1 MVFAKNRAKETKKLV
16 EYILFLLFLPQI
28 TKKQFRMDTFLNA
41 LSLLGSLALFLYG
54 MKIMSEGL
62 QKFAGDRLRNILAA
76 MTRNRVM
83 GVLTGILIT
92 ALIQS
97 SSATTVMVVSFVNA
111 GLMTLAQSIG
121 VIMGA
126 NVGTTVTAWIISAIG
141 FKVNIALFALP
152 LLAVGLPLI
161 FNSKSSRKSVGEF
174 VFGFSFLFMGLSYLQ
189 SSAEAMNMGE
199 WVANGLAHFGAGDN
213 FITILVFVIV
223 GALVTMIVQAS
234 AATMAITLM
243 LFDMQIPG
251 FGFEQAAALAMGQ
264 NIGTTITANLAALTA
279 NTQARRAAMAHLLF
293 NVFGVVVVLLCF
305 HPFCN
310 ATSWFV
316 TDVMHQPANDLFK
329 LSAFHTAFNV
339 INVLLLI
346 WFVKAIERIV
356 CVLLPTKEADEEYRL
371 RFISRGLLSTAE
383 LSILEAQKEIHL
395 FAERTH
401 RMFGMV
407 RDLLHTEKD
416 DDFNKLFSR
425 IEKYENISDS
435 MELEIA
441 NYLNQV
447 SEGRLS
453 SESKLEIRSM
463 LREVTEIESIG
474 DSCYNLAR
482 TINRKRQ
489 INQDFTERQ
498 YDHIHFMMKL
508 TDDALSQMIVV
519 IEHPSHQMQ
528 DVNKSFNLE
537 NEINNYRN
545 QLKNQNILDVNNKEY
560 DYQMGVYYMD
570 IIAEC
575 EKLGDYVVNV
585 VEASSDI
592 KEKKAS

>member
-1 MVFAKNRAKETKKLV
+1 MEYSFYDFLKL
-16 EYILFLLFLPQI
+16 I
-28 TKKQFRMDTFLNA
+28 
-41 LSLLGSLALFLYG
+41 GSLGLFLYG

-62 QKFAGDRLRNILAA
+62 QKVAGDRLRSILTA
-76 MTRNRVM
+76 MTTNRVT
-83 GVLTGILIT
+83 GVLTGVLIT

-111 GLMTLAQSIG
+111 GLLTLAESIS

-126 NVGTTVTAWIISAIG
+126 NIGTTVTAWIISIFG
-141 FKVNIALFALP
+141 FKVDMAAFALP
-152 LLAVGLPLI
+152 LLAIALPLI
-161 FNSKSSRKSVGEF
+161 FSGKSNRKSVGEF
-174 VFGFSFLFMGLSYLQ
+174 IFGFSFLFMGLSYLKANAPDLNANPEMLAFVQ
-189 SSAEAMNMGE
+189 NYTDMGFFSI
-199 WVANGLAHFGAGDN
+199 LLFL
-213 FITILVFVIV
+213 FIGTIL
-223 GALVTMIVQAS
+223 TMIVQAS
-234 AATMAITLM
+234 AATMAITLIM
-243 LFDMQIPG
+243 CANGWISLELG
-251 FGFEQAAALAMGQ
+251 AALELGE

-279 NTQARRAAMAHLLF
+279 NTQAKRAALAHFVF
-293 NVFGVVVVLLCF
+293 NVFGVIWVLIIF
-305 HPFCN
+305 HPFMQLVN
-310 ATSWFV
+310 WVVDTFFQTSNPEV
-316 TDVMHQPANDLFK
+316 AISYK
-329 LSAFHTAFNV
+329 LSAFHSIFN
-339 INVLLLI
+339 ICNVCILI
-346 WFVKAIERIV
+346 WGVKLIERTV
-356 CVLLPTKEADEEYRL
+356 CALIHPKEEDEEPRL
-371 RFISRGLLSTAE
+371 RFITGGMLSTAE
-383 LSILEAQKEIHL
+383 LSILQARKEIHL

-407 RDLLHTEKD
+407 QDLLHTEKD

-425 IEKYENISDS
+425 IEKYENISDN

-453 SESKLEIRSM
+453 SESKLQIRAM

-489 INQDFTERQ
+489 TNQDFTEKQ
-498 YDHIHFMMKL
+498 YEHIHFMMKL
-508 TDDALSQMIVV
+508 TNDALAQMIVV
-519 IEHPSHQMQ
+519 VEKPEHQSI
-528 DVNKSFNLE
+528 DINKSFNIE

-575 EKLGDYVVNV
+575 EKLGDYIVNV
-585 VEASSDI
+585 VEASSDV

>member
-1 MVFAKNRAKETKKLV
+1 MEYSFYDFLKL
-16 EYILFLLFLPQI
+16 I
-28 TKKQFRMDTFLNA
+28 
-41 LSLLGSLALFLYG
+41 GSLGLFLYG

-62 QKFAGDRLRNILAA
+62 QKVAGDRLRSILTA
-76 MTRNRVM
+76 MTTNRVT
-83 GVLTGILIT
+83 GVLTGVLIT

-111 GLMTLAQSIG
+111 GLLTLAESIS

-126 NVGTTVTAWIISAIG
+126 NIGTTVTAWIISIFG
-141 FKVNIALFALP
+141 FKVDMAAFALP
-152 LLAVGLPLI
+152 LLAIALPLI
-161 FNSKSSRKSVGEF
+161 FSGKSNRKSIGEF
-174 VFGFSFLFMGLSYLQ
+174 IFGFSFLFMGLSYLKANAPDLNANPEMLAFVQ
-189 SSAEAMNMGE
+189 NYTDMGFFSI
-199 WVANGLAHFGAGDN
+199 LLFL
-213 FITILVFVIV
+213 FIGTIL
-223 GALVTMIVQAS
+223 TMIVQAS
-234 AATMAITLM
+234 AATMAITLIM
-243 LFDMQIPG
+243 CANGWISLELG
-251 FGFEQAAALAMGQ
+251 AALVLGE

-279 NTQARRAAMAHLLF
+279 NTQAKRAALAHFVF
-293 NVFGVVVVLLCF
+293 NVFGVIWVLIIF
-305 HPFCN
+305 HPFMQMVN
-310 ATSWFV
+310 WVVDTFFQSSDPEVAISY
-316 TDVMHQPANDLFK
+316 K
-329 LSAFHTAFNV
+329 LSAFHSIFN
-339 INVLLLI
+339 ICNVCILI
-346 WFVKAIERIV
+346 WGVKLIERTV
-356 CVLLPTKEADEEYRL
+356 CALIHPKEEDEEPRL
-371 RFISRGLLSTAE
+371 RFITGGMLSTAE
-383 LSILEAQKEIHL
+383 LSILQARKEIHL

-407 RDLLHTEKD
+407 QDLLHTEKD

-425 IEKYENISDS
+425 IEKYENISDN

-453 SESKLEIRSM
+453 SESKLQIRAM

-489 INQDFTERQ
+489 TNQDFTEKQ
-498 YDHIHFMMKL
+498 YKHIHFMMKL
-508 TDDALSQMIVV
+508 TDDALAQMIVV
-519 IEHPSHQMQ
+519 VEKPEHQSI
-528 DVNKSFNLE
+528 DINKSFNIE

-585 VEASSDI
+585 VEASSDV